1 LLPYFLLA
9 LFYHFSY
16 LAHINARKRTSIRKL
31 TRKTVSGLP
40 GAQLLAQLLLF
51 LFGRAVTGGDK

>member
-1 LLPYFLLA
+1 MPYFLFA

-16 LAHINARKRTSIRKL
+16 LAHIDARERTSIRKL
-31 TRKTVSGLP
+31 TRKTISGLP

-51 LFGRAVTGGDK
+51 LFGRAVTGAEQ